1 MSNILLR
8 LLFPLL
14 LMVVFVGHCPQ
25 EAVAETSTEQKIAQ
39 IKQERIRLARVQKE
53 LTAELG
59 DIGDE
64 LRELDTALIAARR
77 ENRDAQANIDVADR
91 KLNNLEAE
99 RQRLQQHINTLRQ
112 AMLDEIAA
120 AWQRASHSSA
130 WMGVLTGVPVSDIPH
145 RRYLLSRVMH
155 SQKQDRQEYLSSI
168 EQLANLESSLRQQRQ
183 ELAAL
188 QQEKQLLQQ
197 KLEKQSAGKRHL
209 AYRVKEKMKSGK
221 RMDMQLAK
229 EEKALLRLL
238 DGFSQEVIVADNQV
252 AASTLQIR
260 KRKGVLAW
268 PLKGRIITGY
278 HSRPAPDMPPL
289 DGVQL
294 QPTANGEKVRAM
306 AAGQVRYADWF
317 GGYGLMAIV
326 DYGDGILGVYA
337 HNDVLYKQLG
347 DWIEEGEIL
356 ADSGSTGWV
365 SQQLLYFEIRDRGR
379 PTDPKRW
386 CRH

>member
-1 MSNILLR
+1 MPVYISP
-8 LLFPLL
+8 FPAE
-14 LMVVFVGHCPQ
+14 VS
-25 EAVAETSTEQKIAQ
+25 AETSTEEKIAK
-39 IKQERIRLARVQKE
+39 IKQERTRLAKIQKE

-64 LRELDTALIAARR
+64 LHELDSALIAARR
-77 ENRDAQANIDVADR
+77 ENREAQANIDQADR

-183 ELAAL
+183 ELASL
-188 QQEKQLLQQ
+188 QQEKQQLQQ
-197 KLEKQSAGKRHL
+197 KLEKESASKRRL
-209 AYRVKEKMKSGK
+209 AHRVKEKMKSGK

-238 DGFSQEVIVADNQV
+238 DGLAQEVIVADNQV
-252 AASTLQIR
+252 TSTQQIR
-260 KRKGVLAW
+260 KRKGGLAW
-268 PLKGRIITGY
+268 PLKGRIVTGY

-294 QPTANGEKVRAM
+294 QPAANGDKVRAM

-347 DWIEEGEIL
+347 DWVEEGETL

-365 SQQLLYFEIRDRGR
+365 SKQLLYFEIRDRGR